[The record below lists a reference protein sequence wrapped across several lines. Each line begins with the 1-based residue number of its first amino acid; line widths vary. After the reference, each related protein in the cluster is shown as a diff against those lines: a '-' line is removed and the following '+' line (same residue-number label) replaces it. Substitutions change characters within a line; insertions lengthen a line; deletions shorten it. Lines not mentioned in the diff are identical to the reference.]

1 MKRKFPLG
9 LLIVVGLVS
18 LFVGWGFSRNSTIGK
33 RFEGVNVGASDVEVR
48 HLMGRPSRV
57 EPCGKSFGVPK
68 PNCTE
73 YLYRN
78 SFAPLVP
85 EYYSVRLDASSHV
98 IEKYVYESP

>member
-1 MKRKFPLG
+1 MRRKFSLWTDNCGRTGSIVCRMG
-9 LLIVVGLVS
+9 LLS
-18 LFVGWGFSRNSTIGK
+18 QFHIGT
-33 RFEGVNVGASDVEVR
+33 RFEGVTVGASDVQVR
-48 HLMGRPSRV
+48 HLLGRPSRI

-73 YLYRN
+73 YLCRN

-85 EYYSVRLDASSHV
+85 EYYSVRLDGSSHV